1 MSEPFYP
8 PSALAWQTLKAL
20 SEQAPSVQTA
30 MNDTEWQRKAHL
42 QLNEL
47 TLNVSHHRMSTDIF
61 EGLLA
66 LLNASPFATLRAGL
80 FSGEAINVTEH
91 RAVGH
96 TRIRTPDFMRA
107 DPTLKAIREFTQAVH
122 SGALKGA
129 TQRPFKHIVNIG
141 IGGSDLGPKMVC
153 QALDHPDTSRLT
165 CHFVANVDGAEINT
179 VLRRCDP
186 ETTLIVIASK
196 TFTTQETLMN
206 ARTARAWLQASLP
219 DSPERAQHLVA
230 LTTAATKA
238 IDFGVAPNQIFAFD
252 EDIGGRYSLWSSIGL
267 TIALQSGFETFEAL
281 LLGGHAMDQHFSE
294 APLPQNLPVILAL
307 MSVWY
312 GNFLGAQSQAV
323 IPYCERLSLFPA
335 FLQQLDMES
344 LGKSTTREGRSTDYQ
359 TGLITWGQTGTNGQ
373 HAFFQLLHQ
382 GTHLVPL
389 DFIGFGEDSLSS
401 EPAHR
406 ALRLNLAAQ
415 VTALAQGQSGA
426 NPHRDYAGNKPSSVI
441 MLDALTP
448 FNLGMLIALYEHKVF
463 TCSAIWNINAFDQ
476 WGVELGKALA
486 NAFDRG
492 DLDPPPV
499 TKALLDQ
506 VQLNQ
511 TKRDP

>member
-8 PSALAWQTLKAL
+8 PNTTAWQALNTL
-20 SEQAPSVQTA
+20 SGQAPSVQAA
-30 MNDTEWQRKAHL
+30 MNDAEWQHRAHL
-42 QLNEL
+42 QLDAL
-47 TLNVSHHRMSTDIF
+47 TLNVSHHRMSSDIF
-61 EGLLA
+61 EALLA
-66 LLNASPFATLRAGL
+66 LLNASPFAKLQAGL
-80 FSGEAINVTEH
+80 FSGEAINLTEH

-96 TRIRTPDFMRA
+96 TRIRTPEFART
-107 DPTLKAIREFTQAVH
+107 DPTLKAIREFTESVH

-129 TQRPFKHIVNIG
+129 THRPFEHIVNIG

-219 DSPERAQHLVA
+219 DNPERAQHLVA

-238 IDFGVAPNQIFAFD
+238 VDFGVAADQIFAFD

-267 TIALQSGFETFEAL
+267 TIALQSGFEAFEAL
-281 LLGGHAMDQHFSE
+281 RHGGHTMDQHFAD
-294 APLPQNLPVILAL
+294 APIPQNLPIMLAL

-344 LGKSTTREGRSTDYQ
+344 LGKSTTREGLVTDYQ

-389 DFIGFGEDSLSS
+389 DFIGFAEDSASS
-401 EPAHR
+401 DAAHR

-415 VTALAQGQSGA
+415 VTALSQGQSGA
-426 NPHRDYAGNKPSSVI
+426 DSHRDYAGNKPSSVI
-441 MLDALTP
+441 MLEALTP

-486 NAFDRG
+486 TAFDRG
-492 DLDPPPV
+492 DLEQPPV
-499 TKALLDQ
+499 TQALLHQ
-506 VQLNQ
+506 LKLNQ
-511 TKRDP
+511 TKQIP

>member
-1 MSEPFYP
+1 
-8 PSALAWQTLKAL
+8 
-20 SEQAPSVQTA
+20 
-30 MNDTEWQRKAHL
+30 
-42 QLNEL
+42 
-47 TLNVSHHRMSTDIF
+47 
-61 EGLLA
+61 
-66 LLNASPFATLRAGL
+66 
-80 FSGEAINVTEH
+80 
-91 RAVGH
+91 
-96 TRIRTPDFMRA
+96 
-107 DPTLKAIREFTQAVH
+107 
-122 SGALKGA
+122 
-129 TQRPFKHIVNIG
+129 
-141 IGGSDLGPKMVC
+141 
-153 QALDHPDTSRLT
+153 
-165 CHFVANVDGAEINT
+165 
-179 VLRRCDP
+179 
-186 ETTLIVIASK
+186 
-196 TFTTQETLMN
+196 
-206 ARTARAWLQASLP
+206 
-219 DSPERAQHLVA
+219 
-230 LTTAATKA
+230 
-238 IDFGVAPNQIFAFD
+238 
-252 EDIGGRYSLWSSIGL
+252 
-267 TIALQSGFETFEAL
+267 
-281 LLGGHAMDQHFSE
+281 MDQHFSN
-294 APLPQNLPVILAL
+294 APLPQNLPVMLAL

-323 IPYCERLSLFPA
+323 IPYCERLSLFPS

-415 VTALAQGQSGA
+415 VTALAQGQPGA
-426 NPHRDYAGNKPSSVI
+426 DSHRDYAGNKPSSVI

-492 DLDPPPV
+492 DLEQPPV
-499 TKALLDQ
+499 TQALLDQ
-506 VQLNQ
+506 VRLTQ
-511 TKRDP
+511 TEQDP

>member
-8 PSALAWQTLKAL
+8 SSTFAWQALKTL

-30 MNDTEWQRKAHL
+30 MNDIEWQRKAQL
-42 QLNEL
+42 QLHEL
-47 TLNVSHHRMSTDIF
+47 TLNVSHHRMSEDIF
-61 EGLLA
+61 DALLA
-66 LLNASPFATLRAGL
+66 LLNASPFAKLQAGL
-80 FSGEAINVTEH
+80 LSGEPINLTER

-96 TRIRTPDFMRA
+96 TRIRTPEFIRT
-107 DPTLKAIREFTQAVH
+107 DPTLKAIREFTQTIH
-122 SGALKGA
+122 SGELKGA
-129 TQRPFKHIVNIG
+129 THRPFEHIVNIG

-153 QALDHPDTSRLT
+153 QALDHPDTRKLT

-179 VLRRCDP
+179 VLRNCDP

-206 ARTARAWLQASLP
+206 ARTARAWLRASLP

-230 LTTAATKA
+230 LTTAAKKA
-238 IDFGVAPNQIFAFD
+238 VDFGVAPDQIFAFD

-267 TIALQSGFETFEAL
+267 TISLQSGFETFESL
-281 LLGGHAMDQHFSE
+281 LLGGHAMDQHFAD
-294 APLPQNLPVILAL
+294 APLPHNLPVMMAL
-307 MSVWY
+307 MAVWY

-389 DFIGFGEDSLSS
+389 DFIGFAEDPLSS

-426 NPHRDYAGNKPSSVI
+426 DPHQDYAGNKPSSVI

-492 DLDPPPV
+492 ELEPPPV
-499 TKALLDQ
+499 TQALLDQ
-506 VQLNQ
+506 LQLNQ
-511 TKRDP
+511 TKQNP

>member
-8 PSALAWQTLKAL
+8 PNTPAWQTLKAL

-47 TLNVSHHRMSTDIF
+47 TLNVSHHRMSIDIF

-80 FSGEAINVTEH
+80 FSGGAINLTEG

-96 TRIRTPDFMRA
+96 TRIRTPDFIRA

-122 SGALKGA
+122 SGALKSA
-129 TQRPFKHIVNIG
+129 TDRPFKHIVNIG

-153 QALDHPDTSRLT
+153 QALDHPDTSQLT

-219 DSPERAQHLVA
+219 DSPKRAQHLVA
-230 LTTAATKA
+230 LTTAAAKA
-238 IDFGVAPNQIFAFD
+238 VDFGVAPNQIFAFD

-281 LLGGHAMDQHFSE
+281 LLGGHAMDQHFSD
-294 APLPQNLPVILAL
+294 APLPQNLPVMLAL

-323 IPYCERLSLFPA
+323 IPYCERLSLFPS

-415 VTALAQGQSGA
+415 VTALAQGQPGA
-426 NPHRDYAGNKPSSVI
+426 DSHRDYAGNKPSSVI

-492 DLDPPPV
+492 DLEQPPV
-499 TKALLDQ
+499 TQALLDQ
-506 VQLNQ
+506 VWLTQ
-511 TKRDP
+511 TEQDP

>member
-8 PSALAWQTLKAL
+8 PKDPAWQTLKAL
-20 SEQAPSVQTA
+20 ASHAPSVQTA
-30 MNDTEWQRKAHL
+30 MKDADWQHKAHL
-42 QLNEL
+42 QFHDL
-47 TLNVSHHRMSTDIF
+47 TLNLSHHRMRTDIF
-61 EGLLA
+61 EALLG
-66 LLNASPFATLRAGL
+66 LLNASPFAKLQAGL
-80 FSGEAINVTEH
+80 FSGEAINLTEN

-96 TRIRTPDFMRA
+96 TRIRTPEFIRD
-107 DPTLKAIREFTQAVH
+107 DPTLLAIRNFTQGIH
-122 SGALKGA
+122 DGALMGA
-129 TQRPFKHIVNIG
+129 NHRPFEHIVNIG

-153 QALDHPDTSRLT
+153 QALDHPDTRRLA
-165 CHFVANVDGAEINT
+165 CHFVANVDGAEINA

-206 ARTARAWLQASLP
+206 ARTAHAWLQASLP
-219 DSPERAQHLVA
+219 DRAQRAKHLVA
-230 LTTAATKA
+230 LTTAKAKA
-238 IDFGVAPNQIFAFD
+238 IDFGVAADQIFAFD

-267 TIALQSGFETFEAL
+267 TIALQSGYDAFEAL
-281 LLGGHAMDQHFSE
+281 LLGGHAMDQHFSD
-294 APLPQNLPVILAL
+294 APLAQNLPVILAL
-307 MSVWY
+307 LSVWY

-344 LGKSTTREGRSTDYQ
+344 LGKSTTREGQSTHYQ

-389 DFIGFGEDSLSS
+389 DFIGFAEDPQSS

-415 VTALAQGQSGA
+415 VTALAQGQSGKD
-426 NPHRDYAGNKPSSVI
+426 PHRDYAGNKPSSVI

-486 NAFDRG
+486 TAFDLG
-492 DLDPPPV
+492 DIEQPPV
-499 TKALLDQ
+499 TQALLNQ
-506 VQLNQ
+506 IKLN
-511 TKRDP
+511 P

>member
-8 PSALAWQTLKAL
+8 PNAIAWQTLSAL
-20 SEQAPSVQTA
+20 AGQAPSVQTA
-30 MNDTEWQRKAHL
+30 MYDDEWQRKAHL
-42 QLNEL
+42 RLHAL
-47 TLNVSHHRMSTDIF
+47 TLNVSHHRINTPIF
-61 EGLLA
+61 EALLA
-66 LLNASPFATLRAGL
+66 LLKASPFAKLQAGL
-80 FSGEAINVTEH
+80 FSGEAINLTEH

-96 TRIRTPDFMRA
+96 TRIRTPEFIRT
-107 DPTLKAIREFTQAVH
+107 DPTLNGIRAFTQAIH
-122 SGALKGA
+122 SGAISGA
-129 TQRPFKHIVNIG
+129 THRPFEHIVNIG

-153 QALDHPDTSRLT
+153 QALDHPETSRLT

-179 VLRRCDP
+179 VLGRCDP

-196 TFTTQETLMN
+196 TFTTQETLIN

-219 DSPERAQHLVA
+219 DRPERAQHLVA

-238 IDFGVAPNQIFAFD
+238 VDFGVAPDQIFAFD

-281 LLGGHAMDQHFSE
+281 LLGGHTMDQHFFD
-294 APLPQNLPVILAL
+294 APPAQNLPVMLAL

-323 IPYCERLSLFPA
+323 IPYCERLSLLPA

-426 NPHRDYAGNKPSSVI
+426 DPHRDYAGNKPSTVI
-441 MLDALTP
+441 MMDALTP

-492 DLDPPPV
+492 DLEPPPV
-499 TKALLDQ
+499 TQALLDQ
-506 VQLNQ
+506 VQLTHPQ
-511 TKRDP
+511 QDP